1 MARRGWS
8 CIPATLALF
17 AGACGGGPVEPSGP
31 ALELAVA
38 GGDAQYGAPGQR
50 LEAPLRV
57 LVRRV
62 DTGVPQAGI
71 PVAWTVETGSATLVT
86 AAVGTTDAQ
95 GVAAATVQ
103 LGATPGG
110 VTVRA
115 EVKDHPGAQV
125 VFQLFVADR
134 PQLASV
140 TPASARGGETVRI
153 MGTGFS
159 PAPAQNVVLFSG
171 IRGAVLAASS
181 SELTVRVPACLPAR
195 VVAVTVQL
203 GSLASAPAS
212 LTVSDGG
219 QGTPFEAG
227 VPVDVVDPQGL
238 TCLRLPGG
246 RRYLVV
252 VQSASTVGAATYGY
266 ALRGLAS
273 VAPSSGTAAPSAGAL
288 LPPAPPPPS
297 LGVAERFEASLR
309 ISEDRLAR
317 ERGPDALFGFQK
329 APAQPAVPQAGS
341 RRTFRVLNAQGK
353 FDDVRAV
360 ARLVGRHAILYV
372 DEAAPGGGFTEGELA
387 AFASTFD
394 DVIHPTVTAAF
405 GAVSD
410 LDNNERVAILFT
422 PAVNRLTP
430 AGSDGFIGGFFYGL
444 DLLDREG
451 SNRGEVFYALVPDSA
466 GQFSDARP
474 RDVVRRVVPA
484 ILAHEFQHMI
494 HFNERVLKRGAP
506 GTEALWLSE
515 GLAQMA
521 EELVAR
527 ALEAAGEASAAEDYR
542 LGNRIRARR
551 YLADPAAVSLIVATG
566 QGSLEERGGGW
577 LYALYLWDRGRG
589 EDVLGRL
596 TRTTLTGAA
605 NVASVTGRAWGDLLA
620 DWMAAL
626 AAEGPGDRYGF
637 NYPSV
642 SLRNLLRNQ
651 GPYPLSPETVGSSDF
666 ARSGLLWSSS
676 ARLYIVVPPAGGFV
690 ALRLGGEAGGNA
702 PVEADLRLRVIPL
715 H

>member
-1 MARRGWS
+1 MILVL
-8 CIPATLALF
+8 C
-17 AGACGGGPVEPSGP
+17 AGACGGGPVEPAGP

-71 PVAWTVETGSATLVT
+71 PVAWTVEAGSATLVT
-86 AAVGTTDAQ
+86 AAVGTTDSQ

-103 LGATPGG
+103 LGSTPGG

-115 EVKDHPGAQV
+115 EVKDQPGARV
-125 VFQLFVADR
+125 TFHLFVADR

-153 MGTGFS
+153 VGTGFS

-171 IRGAVLAASS
+171 IRGTVLASSS

-195 VVAVTVQL
+195 AVAVTVQL
-203 GSLASAPAS
+203 GSLVSAPAS

-219 QGTPFEAG
+219 LDTPFAAG
-227 VPVDVVDPQGL
+227 TPVDVVDPQGL
-238 TCLRLPGG
+238 ACLRLPGG

-273 VAPSSGTAAPSAGAL
+273 AVPTGGAAAPAPEAL
-288 LPPAPPPPS
+288 VHAALRSPA

-317 ERGPDALFGFQK
+317 EEGGRGALSGLLR
-329 APAQPAVPQAGS
+329 APAQPAVPEAGS
-341 RRTFRVLNAQGK
+341 RRTFRVLNAQGR

-372 DEAAPGGGFTEGELA
+372 DEAAPGGGFSAGELA

-410 LDNNERVAILFT
+410 LDSNERVAILFT

-430 AGSDGFIGGFFYGL
+430 SGSDGFIGGFFYGL

-466 GQFSDARP
+466 GQFSDVRP
-474 RDVVRRVVPA
+474 RDVVLRVIPA

-527 ALEAAGEASAAEDYR
+527 ALEAAGDASAAEAYR

-551 YLADPAAVSLIVATG
+551 YLADPGAVSLIVATG
-566 QGSLEERGGGW
+566 QGTLEERGAGW
-577 LYALYLWDRGRG
+577 LYTLYLWDRGRG
-589 EDVLGRL
+589 KDVLGRL
-596 TRTTLTGAA
+596 TRTTLTGTA

-642 SLRNLLRNQ
+642 SLRDLLRNQ

-676 ARLYIVVPPAGGFV
+676 ARLYIVIPPPGGFV

-715 H
+715 L